1 MMRKASYY
9 NMIALAAVAAT
20 MVAASFTGL
29 AYGHAHMTITPT
41 EENAN
46 PISVVI
52 GHTNEPTYGA
62 LAGIHDGKHN
72 VEVSLEDA
80 ATALPLSGA
89 NLTVDKY
96 YFRDTRSFEI
106 ADSPENADVV
116 ERNVT
121 LSPVFGDAGHYMARQ
136 VMQPGIYGYRLYGT
150 IDYFG
155 VAEVPIDTTVFCMAA
170 DSEGEGAAGNTSKF
184 NSEGWEEGY
193 GCTERIADIY
203 FPNTR
208 ARTTGTAAELD
219 GGEDGYYYYMLQT
232 LAAGIPATGVVA
244 FLGVRK
250 FRRKDGQ

>member
-29 AYGHAHMTITPT
+29 AYGHADMTITPT

-52 GHTNEPTYGA
+52 GHTNEPSYGA

-72 VEVSLEDA
+72 VEVFLEDA

-96 YFRDTRSFEI
+96 YFRDIRSFEI

-116 ERNVT
+116 ERNVI

-155 VAEVPIDTTVFCMAA
+155 MAEVPIDTTVFCRAA
-170 DSEGEGAAGNTSKF
+170 DSEGGAAGNTSKF
-184 NSEGWEEGY
+184 NSEGW
-193 GCTERIADIY
+193 
-203 FPNTR
+203 
-208 ARTTGTAAELD
+208 
-219 GGEDGYYYYMLQT
+219 GG
-232 LAAGIPATGVVA
+232 A
-244 FLGVRK
+244 
-250 FRRKDGQ
+250 

>member
-29 AYGHAHMTITPT
+29 AYGHADMTITPT
-41 EENAN
+41 EGNAN
-46 PISVVI
+46 AISVVI

-72 VEVSLEDA
+72 VEVFLEDA

-96 YFRDTRSFEI
+96 YFRDIRSFEI

-155 VAEVPIDTTVFCMAA
+155 MAEVPIDTTVFCRAA
-170 DSEGEGAAGNTSKF
+170 DSEGGAAGNTSKF

-193 GCTERIADIY
+193 GCTERIEDIY
-203 FPNTR
+203 FPDTR

-219 GGEDGYYYYMLQT
+219 GGEDGYYMLQT
-232 LAAGIPATGVVA
+232 LAAGIPAAGVVA
-244 FLGVRK
+244 LLGVRK

>member
-1 MMRKASYY
+1 MMRKASHY

-29 AYGHAHMTITPT
+29 AYGHADMTITPT

-46 PISVVI
+46 AISVVI

-72 VEVSLEDA
+72 VEVFLEDA

-96 YFRDTRSFEI
+96 YFRDIRSFEI

-184 NSEGWEEGY
+184 NSEGWEGGGY

-203 FPNTR
+203 FPDTR

-219 GGEDGYYYYMLQT
+219 GGEDGYYYMLQT
-232 LAAGIPATGVVA
+232 LAAGISAAGVVA
-244 FLGVRK
+244 FLGVKK
-250 FRRKDGQ
+250 FRRKDVQ

>member
-46 PISVVI
+46 AISVVM
-52 GHTNEPTYGA
+52 GYTNEPTYGA
-62 LAGIHDGKHN
+62 HAGIHDGKHN

-80 ATALPLSGA
+80 ATALPLPGA

-96 YFRDTRSFEI
+96 YFRDIRSFEI

-155 VAEVPIDTTVFCMAA
+155 MAEVPIDTTVFCRAA
-170 DSEGEGAAGNTSKF
+170 DSEGGAAGNTSKF
-184 NSEGWEEGY
+184 NSEGWGGGY

-203 FPNTR
+203 FPDTR

-219 GGEDGYYYYMLQT
+219 GGEDGYYYILQT
-232 LAAGIPATGVVA
+232 LAAGIPAAGVVA

-250 FRRKDGQ
+250 FRRKDEQ